1 MREFVAVLSRM
12 HKGVIFCEKSLVL
25 TLLFTM
31 IFLSF
36 GQVVARNIF
45 STGFMWVD
53 EVLRI
58 QVLWLT
64 FLGAGLAAEYN
75 RHVKIDV
82 LAHLMGGSS
91 ATKVVDT
98 MAQIVALVVCVLLFL
113 GAVEFIRVERMYSSS
128 VLIRGVPDW
137 LFRVVIPY
145 FFFSMAIRC
154 VINMRRIFRGTHTRS
169 IEP

>member
-1 MREFVAVLSRM
+1 
-12 HKGVIFCEKSLVL
+12 
-25 TLLFTM
+25 
-31 IFLSF
+31 
-36 GQVVARNIF
+36 
-45 STGFMWVD
+45 FMWVD

>member
-1 MREFVAVLSRM
+1 MGPFIAVLSRM
-12 HKGVIFCEKSLVL
+12 HKGVIFCEKSVVL
-25 TLLFTM
+25 MLLFTM
-31 IFLSF
+31 ILLSF

-53 EVLRI
+53 EVLRL

-82 LAHLMGGSS
+82 LGHLLGGST
-91 ATKVVDT
+91 ATKVVDSLG
-98 MAQIVALVVCVLLFL
+98 QLVALLVCVLLTM
-113 GAVEFIRVERMYSSS
+113 GAVEFIRVEAQYSSS
-128 VLIRGVPDW
+128 AIFRGIPDW
-137 LFRVVIPY
+137 VFRIVIPY

-154 VINMRRIFRGTHTRS
+154 LINVRRIVKGTHTRS

>member
-1 MREFVAVLSRM
+1 
-12 HKGVIFCEKSLVL
+12 
-25 TLLFTM
+25 FTM